1 MRCGSGLSSLWSPT
15 PRWGRRDGAGGAG
28 MTSPRLN
35 RDGLQRLADLRVAE
49 ARLLLDNG
57 HYSGAYYLAGYA
69 VECALK
75 ACIAKQVREYD
86 FPDRKLTSE
95 SYTHNLRSLLGTAG
109 LVSALGQDNAIY
121 PGLGANWEEV
131 MKWGVESRYKT
142 DVSRLSARGFTWRL
156 RTAPM
161 VSCRGLRRIGE
172 GI

>member
-1 MRCGSGLSSLWSPT
+1 
-15 PRWGRRDGAGGAG
+15 

-75 ACIAKQVREYD
+75 ACIAKQVREFD
-86 FPDRKLTSE
+86 FPDRKLASE
-95 SYTHNLRSLLGTAG
+95 SYSHSLRSLLGTAG
-109 LVSALGQDNAIY
+109 LVGALGQDNAIY

-131 MKWGVESRYKT
+131 LKWNVESRYKT
-142 DVSRLSARGFTWRL
+142 DVSLAECQRFYTAITNSAN
-156 RTAPM
+156 
-161 VSCRGLRRIGE
+161 
-172 GI
+172 GILPWIKTYW